1 MILSMILLLSTFT
14 FCIHL
19 IRQAPHVHCQ
29 APGPSPQVENSL
41 EIRNYH
47 IDTPCWLTSKDR
59 NFLAKIVNGNRGTRG
74 TGLKLAHWNKG
85 PAYLHNKHLE
95 IETLI
100 TDHHPHLLG
109 LSEANLKKD
118 HDHSLVQHADYHLH
132 LPPTLSNPEVDTAR
146 VIVYTHKSLIVK
158 RRVDLEDS
166 RISAIWLEVGLPQ
179 KRNFWFVRVIG
190 NIDT

>member
-1 MILSMILLLSTFT
+1 MILLLSTFT

-118 HDHSLVQHADYHLH
+118 HDHSLVQHADYHLR
-132 LPPTLSNPEVDTAR
+132 LPPTLVTQR
-146 VIVYTHKSLIVK
+146 LI
-158 RRVDLEDS
+158 L
-166 RISAIWLEVGLPQ
+166 LGL
-179 KRNFWFVRVIG
+179 
-190 NIDT
+190 